1 MTRRVIGSRGSA
13 LALWQAHHVKA
24 RLEALGVEVGLE
36 IIKTQGDKILDVPLA
51 KIGGK
56 GLFVKEIE
64 QALADRRVDL
74 AVHSMK
80 DVPAELMAGLTLAA
94 VSAREDPRD
103 VLVTPI
109 TGLRSASPAAGPSP
123 AGPPAATL
131 AKLPA
136 GAHVGTSSVRRVC
149 QLMARRPDLRI
160 SALRGNVDTRLR
172 KLDAGEY
179 DAIVLAAAGLI
190 RLGHGDRIGER
201 LDLVPAIGQ
210 GILAIETRADDAE
223 TIDLVRRA
231 LHDEATAACAAA
243 ERAFLERLGGS
254 CQTPMACHAVIDGG
268 DVRATGLVGDLDG
281 KTTLTATRA
290 GARGDAAAVGRA
302 LAEDLLARG
311 AAEILERCRLP

>member
-1 MTRRVIGSRGSA
+1 VIIGSRGSA
-13 LALWQAHHVKA
+13 LALWQAHHVRA

-64 QALADRRVDL
+64 QALADGRVDL

-80 DVPAELMAGLTLAA
+80 DVPAALMVGLTLAA
-94 VSAREDPRD
+94 ISAREDPRD
-103 VLVTPI
+103 ALVGATM
-109 TGLRSASPAAGPSP
+109 
-123 AGPPAATL
+123 ATL
-131 AKLPA
+131 KP

-149 QLMARRPDLRI
+149 QLSARRPDLRI

-190 RLGHGDRIGER
+190 RLGLGHRITER

-210 GILAIETRADDAE
+210 GILAIETRADDAG
-223 TIDLVRRA
+223 TIALARRA
-231 LHDEATAACAAA
+231 LHDEATADCAAA

-254 CQTPMACHAVIDGG
+254 CQTPMACHAVVDG
-268 DVRATGLVGDLDG
+268 DAVSAVGLVGELDG
-281 KTTLTATRA
+281 RVILLGERR
-290 GARGDAAAVGRA
+290 GARAEAAAVGRA
-302 LAEDLLARG
+302 LAEELLAQG
-311 AAEILERCRLP
+311 AQRILDGAS

>member
-1 MTRRVIGSRGSA
+1 MTRLTIGTRGSA
-13 LALWQAHHVKA
+13 LALWQANHTKA
-24 RLEALGVEVGLE
+24 RLEALGVEVRLE
-36 IIKTQGDKILDVPLA
+36 IVKTQGDKILDVPLA

-64 QALADRRVDL
+64 QALADERVDL

-94 VSAREDPRD
+94 ISAREDPRD
-103 VLVTPI
+103 ALVGATM
-109 TGLRSASPAAGPSP
+109 
-123 AGPPAATL
+123 ATL
-131 AKLPA
+131 KQ

-149 QLMARRPDLRI
+149 QLHARRADLRI

-190 RLGHGDRIGER
+190 RLGLGDRITER

-210 GILAIETRADDAE
+210 GILAIETRAGDPS
-223 TIDLVRRA
+223 TISLVRRA
-231 LHDEATAACAAA
+231 LHDEATAAAAAA

-254 CQTPMACHAVIDGG
+254 CQTPMACHATVDG
-268 DVRATGLVGDLDG
+268 DAVRAVGLVGELDG
-281 KTTLTATRA
+281 KTILR
-290 GARGDAAAVGRA
+290 GARSGARDEAAAVGRA
-302 LAEDLLARG
+302 LAEELLAQG
-311 AAEILERCRLP
+311 AGEILERLKQA